1 MEQWLLWHSVDL
13 SGDRVPG
20 ELMAGQKQHWW
31 AIRMVVEITSV
42 DGTFS
47 RFEDRIIVV
56 RAGDEKEA
64 QDKGEGF
71 AGDYEKASSWKV
83 RKIVDIFE
91 ILDRELGDGT
101 EIYSTFIAREWAHVL
116 MKGGD
121 SPVAEWTRQNP
132 HKDIGQATV
141 GDVIDAW
148 ENPAKET

>member
-1 MEQWLLWHSVDL
+1 
-13 SGDRVPG
+13 
-20 ELMAGQKQHWW
+20 
-31 AIRMVVEITSV
+31 MVVEITSV

-56 RAGDEKEA
+56 RASDEKEA

-83 RKIVDIFE
+83 RKIVDISE

-101 EIYSTFIAREWAHVL
+101 EIYSAFIAREWAHVL